1 MKGVFEV
8 IYVCI
13 YFAIGLLL
21 AVLMGYHYGNFEKYD
36 IITIIFWPFIMYWSI
51 KWFVIKIRVH
61 RLEFDDIEGFCKL
74 MKIHQIVKARNKI
87 TRCYIYTITFK
98 NRKEERYTVYDQ
110 EVIDALMDKD
120 NGIFSV
126 LTNKI
131 LYKKETK

>member
-1 MKGVFEV
+1 M
-8 IYVCI
+8 IYVCL

-21 AVLMGYHYGNFEKYD
+21 VVLICYGNFEKGN
-36 IITIIFWPFIMYWSI
+36 ITIVIFWPFIVYCGVRWIVM
-51 KWFVIKIRVH
+51 KIRVH
-61 RLEFDDIEGFCKL
+61 QLEFDDVEGFCKL

-98 NRKEERYTVYDQ
+98 NRKENRYTVYDQ

-126 LTNKI
+126 LVDKI
-131 LYKKETK
+131 LYKKETG